1 MRKAAAT
8 LLGLC
13 MMLAGAPQAAAGAAA
28 APLSAHEQVARM
40 GAGVNVLGYDEY
52 WKPGAQGN
60 YREEHFRAIRE
71 AGFSTVRVVLF
82 TFPHLDGE
90 GRLEPQW
97 LAKLDQVVAWGRA
110 HDLQMILDVHD
121 FMACAEDAASCT
133 GKLEKVWGQLAAR
146 YADQPASLM
155 FELLNE
161 PHGQL
166 DVDAWNA
173 LLPKLLAVV
182 RKTNPTRNVVVGP
195 ASWNSFRYLDRLQ
208 LPEDDRHLIVTF
220 HYYEPFDFTHQG
232 ASWVEPEV
240 SGLSGVR
247 FGNPEQLAQIGRD
260 FDQVQAWSL
269 RHDRPV
275 FLGEFGAFDHAA
287 MEDRALWTSTVAR
300 AAEALGFAW
309 AYWQFSSD
317 FVVYDFQQQAWV
329 QPILKALLPHS
340 PALED

>member
-1 MRKAAAT
+1 MTRAM

-13 MMLAGAPQAAAGAAA
+13 MMLAGLSHAQAQDRFQPLAAHDQ
-28 APLSAHEQVARM
+28 LARM
-40 GAGVNVLGYDEY
+40 GAGVNVLGYDDY

-60 YREEHFRAIRE
+60 YREEHFAAIRE

-82 TFPHLDGE
+82 TFPHLDDA
-90 GRLEPQW
+90 GRLDPRW
-97 LAKLDQVVAWGRA
+97 LDKLDQVVAWGRN

-121 FMACAEDAASCT
+121 FMDCAEDAATCT
-133 GKLEKVWGQLAAR
+133 TKLRQVWKQLGTR

-173 LLPKLLAVV
+173 LLPQLLAVV
-182 RKTNPTRNVVVGP
+182 RETNPTRNVVVGP

-220 HYYEPFDFTHQG
+220 HYYEPFEFTHQG
-232 ASWVEPEV
+232 ASWVGPEI
-240 SGLSGVR
+240 SGLSGIG
-247 FGNPEQLAQIGRD
+247 FGSAGEVAQVGKD
-260 FDQVQAWSL
+260 FDQVRAWSL

-275 FLGEFGAFDHAA
+275 FLGEFGAYGKAA
-287 MEDRALWTSTVAR
+287 LEDRVRWTSTVAR
-300 AAEALGFAW
+300 AAEARGFAW

-317 FVVYDFQQQAWV
+317 FIVYDFQQQAWV
-329 QPILKALLPHS
+329 QPILKALLPQS
-340 PALED
+340 PAVTD

>member
-1 MRKAAAT
+1 MAARGMF
-8 LLGLC
+8 LGLC
-13 MMLAGAPQAAAGAAA
+13 MMLAGVSHASAAETFEPVPAAD
-28 APLSAHEQVARM
+28 QVARM
-40 GAGVNVLGYDEY
+40 GAGINVLGYDDY

-60 YREEHFRAIRE
+60 YREAHFRAIRE
-71 AGFSTVRVVLF
+71 AGFDTVRVVLF

-90 GRLEPQW
+90 GRLDRQW
-97 LAKLDQVVAWGRA
+97 LDKLDQVVAWGRK
-110 HDLQMILDVHD
+110 HELQMILDVHD
-121 FMACAEDAASCT
+121 FMDCAQDAAACT
-133 GKLEKVWGQLAAR
+133 AKLRQVWKQLAPR

-173 LLPKLLAVV
+173 LLPQLLAVV
-182 RKTNPTRNVVVGP
+182 RETNPTRNVVVGP

-240 SGLSGVR
+240 SGLSGIR
-247 FGNPEQLAQIGRD
+247 FGDPEQIAQIGRD

-269 RHDRPV
+269 KHDRPV

-287 MEDRALWTSTVAR
+287 MDDRALWTSTVAR
-300 AAEALGFAW
+300 AAEARGFAW

-317 FVVYDFQQQAWV
+317 FVAYDFQKQAWV
-329 QPILKALLPHS
+329 QPILKALLPQS
-340 PALED
+340 PAATD